1 LVFQVHSSLEKGE
14 KQMFSRRHP
23 FLFFLIIIAAL
34 FTVGVISISILA
46 GTFSRRDTRIFG
58 EKVGVIE
65 IVGAITDSKTIVD
78 QIKTFREE
86 DAVKA
91 IVLRIDSPGGGVGA
105 SQEIYREIQRTVSEK
120 TVIASMGSVAA
131 SGGYYV
137 AAACDGIVANPGTI
151 TGSIGVIMGYTNF
164 EELLSK
170 IGLTPVVIKSG
181 EYKDL
186 GSPVRAMTSEEQS
199 LLQELTLKIHRQFV
213 DAIADGRGM
222 PIEQVEAIADGRIF
236 TGQEAE
242 TLGLVDRLGNVQ
254 DAIQWAGE
262 LGGIKEKIETVYPEK
277 ERMPLVRYIM
287 DSALKLW
294 TESGLRPQ
302 LAPQF
307 RL

>member
-1 LVFQVHSSLEKGE
+1 
-14 KQMFSRRHP
+14 MFSRRHP

-34 FTVGVISISILA
+34 FTIGVISISILVGA
-46 GTFSRRDTRIFG
+46 FSGRDTQIFG

-65 IVGAITDSKTIVD
+65 IVGAIADSKTIVD
-78 QIKTFREE
+78 QIKAFREE

-105 SQEIYREIQRTVSEK
+105 SQEIYREIQRTVPEK
-120 TVIASMGSVAA
+120 AVIASMGSVAA

-151 TGSIGVIMGYTNF
+151 TGSIGVVMGYTNI

-170 IGLTPVVIKSG
+170 IGLIPVVIKSG

-186 GSPVRAMTSEEQS
+186 GSPVRPMTAEEQS
-199 LLQELTLKIHRQFV
+199 LLQELTLTIHRQFV
-213 DAIADGRGM
+213 DAIAEGRQM
-222 PIEQVEAIADGRIF
+222 QVDQVEAIADGRIF
-236 TGQEAE
+236 TGEEAE
-242 TLGLVDRLGNVQ
+242 TLGLVDRLGNLQ

-262 LGGIKEKIETVYPEK
+262 LGGIQDKIETVYPEK
-277 ERMPLVRYIM
+277 EGISLINYIVE
-287 DSALKLW
+287 STVKLW
-294 TESGLRPQ
+294 TEGGLRPH
-302 LAPQF
+302 LSPQF

>member
-1 LVFQVHSSLEKGE
+1 
-14 KQMFSRRHP
+14 MFSRRHP
-23 FLFFLIIIAAL
+23 FLFFLLIIAAL
-34 FTVGVISISILA
+34 FTIGVISISTLV
-46 GTFSRRDTRIFG
+46 GTFSGRHTRIFG

-65 IVGAITDSKTIVD
+65 IVGAISDSKTIVD
-78 QIKTFREE
+78 QIKAFREE

-186 GSPVRAMTSEEQS
+186 GSPVRTMTSDEQS

-213 DAIADGRGM
+213 DAIAQGRQM
-222 PIEQVEAIADGRIF
+222 QIDQVEAIADGRIF

-277 ERMPLVRYIM
+277 ERISLIHYIM
-287 DSALKLW
+287 ESTLKLW

>member
-1 LVFQVHSSLEKGE
+1 
-14 KQMFSRRHP
+14 MFSRRHP

-34 FTVGVISISILA
+34 FTIGVISISILVGA
-46 GTFSRRDTRIFG
+46 FSGRDTQIFG

-65 IVGAITDSKTIVD
+65 IVGAIADSKTIVD
-78 QIKTFREE
+78 QIKAFREE

-105 SQEIYREIQRTVSEK
+105 SQEIYREIQRTVPEK
-120 TVIASMGSVAA
+120 AVIASMGSVAA

-151 TGSIGVIMGYTNF
+151 TGSIGVVMGYTNI

-170 IGLTPVVIKSG
+170 IGLIPVVIKSG

-186 GSPVRAMTSEEQS
+186 GSPVRPMTAEEQS
-199 LLQELTLKIHRQFV
+199 LLQELTLTIHRQFV
-213 DAIADGRGM
+213 EAIAEGRQM
-222 PIEQVEAIADGRIF
+222 QVNQVEAIADGRIF
-236 TGQEAE
+236 TGEEAE
-242 TLGLVDRLGNVQ
+242 TLGLVDRLGNLQ

-262 LGGIKEKIETVYPEK
+262 LGGIKDKIETVYPEK
-277 ERMPLVRYIM
+277 EGISLIDYIVE
-287 DSALKLW
+287 STVKLW
-294 TESGLRPQ
+294 TEGGLRPH
-302 LAPQF
+302 LSPQF

>member
-1 LVFQVHSSLEKGE
+1 
-14 KQMFSRRHP
+14 MFSRRHP

-34 FTVGVISISILA
+34 FTIGVISISILA

-65 IVGAITDSKTIVD
+65 IFGAISDSKTIVD
-78 QIKTFREE
+78 QIKAFREE